1 MEPFVGGARSS
12 ETLAEGAAV
21 RTATVNVSGVPE
33 LVAKETTP
41 CLALAAN
48 GAVVAENEELSI
60 AVDVA

>member
-1 MEPFVGGARSS
+1 
-12 ETLAEGAAV
+12 V